1 MARILF
7 VDDDRDS
14 LELYVSLLEDEGHEV
29 TGVTDGVHALAALD
43 RQIFDVLVTDLVMPF
58 IDGDR
63 LARLIRHRYATDK
76 LFIVALSAAALE
88 QNSRPA
94 RGYIDVLIAKGPLE
108 ETAPILLRTIEE
120 KAGAKEE
127 VLRYEAVRARKIT
140 SELLE
145 QRRDLQLILNRMSQ
159 GVLAIDS
166 EGLVLYG
173 NQSALA
179 LLGVPEEELLG
190 QPVLPHVEREEGRFS
205 EDLLERLAAEG
216 GVRRTTLE
224 LQGGEVIARGE
235 ILLLDEQP
243 RRRFLIFLTD
253 VTAEHAFSEA
263 LSRSERGYR
272 AIVESTSDLLWTLDT
287 EGTLTYVNPAESH
300 FTGFSAGEYYASG
313 PKLLFGT
320 KDKNELREILE
331 AAYRACGRGE
341 SFTIERPL
349 PTKHGELTWSLIR
362 VAPLRDDPGNFIG
375 LRCIATNVHRRHLAE
390 DQLRRAVAEREAL
403 IREIHHR
410 VKNSVQLIISMLRLR
425 FSSFPEGEVRRATE
439 EMENRIRVIASVYA
453 HLYEYRQLDRLDG
466 SALLRNVVQL
476 ARAEDPRLVIEFEG
490 EPFDIALDQAIPL
503 GLITREL
510 VANVARHVVPVTDR
524 PKLRI
529 AWTTDKERLRLQFED
544 NGPGFSE
551 RSLQNPESLGFLITL
566 ALAEQ
571 LQGTIEKEAG
581 SGGATVTVTA
591 AYNPPTPLE
600 ET

>member
-14 LELYVSLLEDEGHEV
+14 LELYVSLLEGQGHEV
-29 TGVTDGVHALAALD
+29 TGVTDGVHALATLD
-43 RQIFDVLVTDLVMPF
+43 RQVFDVLVTDLVMPF

-63 LARLIRHRYATDK
+63 LVRLIRHRYATDK
-76 LFIVALSAAALE
+76 LFIVALSAAALDR
-88 QNSRPA
+88 RPGPA
-94 RGYIDVLIAKGPLE
+94 HRYIDVYIAKGPVE
-108 ETAPILLRTIEE
+108 ETAAILLRTIEE
-120 KAGAKEE
+120 KASGNG
-127 VLRYEAVRARKIT
+127 VLRDEAVRARRIT

-145 QRRDLQLILNRMSQ
+145 QRGDLQLILNRMSQ

-166 EGLVLYG
+166 EGVVLYG

-179 LLGVPEEELLG
+179 LLGVPEEDLLG
-190 QPVLPHVEREEGRFS
+190 QPVLPQIEKEEGHFS
-205 EDLLERLAAEG
+205 EDLLDRLAAEG
-216 GVRRTTLE
+216 GLRRTTLK

-263 LSRSERGYR
+263 LIRSERGYR

-287 EGTLTYVNPAESH
+287 EGNLTYVNPAESH
-300 FTGFSAGEYYASG
+300 FTGFSAGDYYASG
-313 PKLLFGT
+313 PRLLFGT
-320 KDKNELREILE
+320 KDEDELSEILE
-331 AAYRACGRGE
+331 EAYRACERGE
-341 SFTIERPL
+341 SFTMERPL

-390 DQLRRAVAEREAL
+390 NQLRRTVAEREAL
-403 IREIHHR
+403 IQEIHHR

-466 SALLRNVVQL
+466 SALLRNVVEL
-476 ARAEDPRLVIEFEG
+476 AGAEDSRFLVEFEG
-490 EPFDIALDQAIPL
+490 EPFDISLDQAIPL

-510 VANVARHVVPVTDR
+510 VANVTRHVVPVTEQ
-524 PKLRI
+524 PELRI
-529 AWTTDKERLRLQFED
+529 AWTVDEERLRLRFED

-591 AYNPPTPLE
+591 AYKPPTPLE